1 MDINQMTYAVQGAL
15 QKAVELAKENE
26 NQNIEIE
33 AVLKAALEENESLFK
48 SVLERANINTEQLV
62 NAYNEKLKNY
72 PSVQGENIQY
82 GQYISPKANELLNK
96 AEFYM
101 NSYEDEYISME
112 HLIVSAMEIDE
123 TTKQFVGNKK
133 EVIEEIIK
141 KIRGGNHVT
150 SQNPEPNYEA
160 LEKYGRDLV
169 EEVRKGNMDPVIG
182 RDEEIRNT
190 VRILSRK
197 TKNNPVLIGEPGV
210 GKTAIVE
217 GLAQRIVRKD
227 VPESLLDKTIFEL
240 DLSALVAGAK
250 YRGEFEER
258 LKAVLKEV
266 KDSDGR
272 ILLFIDEIH
281 MLVGAGKTEGA
292 MDAGNM
298 LKPMLARGELHCI
311 GATTLNEYRE
321 YIEKDSALERR
332 FQKVNVSEPDVED
345 TISILRGLKERYEVY
360 HGVRIQDKA
369 IVAAAELSDR
379 YITDRF
385 LPDKAIDL
393 VDQACA
399 TIRTEMGSNP
409 TELDQVNRRVMQL
422 EIEESALKN
431 ESDNLSK
438 QRLQELQQE
447 LSNEKEKQNAIQSRV
462 EEEKGKIA
470 KLQEKRTELDESRKA
485 LEDAENNYD
494 LEKAAELQHGKI
506 PELEKELRELEDAFQ
521 NEQNGD
527 NDRIIREI
535 VTDEEI
541 GDIVSSWTGIP
552 VSKLVETEREKL
564 LNLSDILHERVVG
577 QDKAVDL
584 VADAVVRARAG
595 IKDPNRP
602 IGSFLFLGPTGVG
615 KTELAKSLA
624 STLFDSEKHM
634 IRIDMS
640 EYMEKHS
647 VSRLI
652 GAPPGYVGHDE
663 GGQLTEAVRRNPY
676 SVILLDE
683 IEKAHSDVFNVLL
696 QILEEGRLTDS
707 KGREVDFKNT
717 IIIMTSNIGSQ
728 VLLENVKNA
737 GVITDATEKAVM
749 NSLNQ
754 YFKPEII
761 NRMDDIVLFKPLTIG
776 DMSLIVDK
784 ILTQLNI
791 RLMSQRLSIDVSDKA
806 KAWLGEEAYEPQF
819 GARPLKRFVQRQIET
834 PLARKMIKENL
845 TEGTKVN
852 IDLVDDGLIFEE
864 IKPNNE

>member
-1 MDINQMTYAVQGAL
+1 MTYKVQEAL
-15 QKAVELAKENE
+15 QKAIGLSQEYE

-33 AVLKAALEENESLFK
+33 AILKAAVEADESLFK
-48 SVLERANINTEQLV
+48 SVLERADIDVDALAQQ
-62 NAYNEKLKNY
+62 YDKKLQSY
-72 PSVQGENIQY
+72 PSVQGDNVQY
-82 GQYISPKANELLNK
+82 GQYISAKANELINK
-96 AEFYM
+96 AEQYM
-101 NSYEDEYISME
+101 KQYEDEFISME
-112 HLIVSAMEIDE
+112 HLLLAAMDIDD
-123 TTKQFVGNKK
+123 TTQQATQYKK
-133 EVIEEIIK
+133 EGIEEIIK
-141 KIRGGNHVT
+141 KVRGGNHVT
-150 SQNPEPNYEA
+150 TQNPEVNYEA

-169 EEVRKGNMDPVIG
+169 EEVRQGNMDPVIG
-182 RDEEIRNT
+182 RDEEIRNAI
-190 VRILSRK
+190 RILSRK

-217 GLAQRIVRKD
+217 GLAQRIVKKD

-266 KDSDGR
+266 KESDGR
-272 ILLFIDEIH
+272 IILFIDEIH
-281 MLVGAGKTEGA
+281 MLVGAGKTEGS

-321 YIEKDSALERR
+321 NIEKDSALERR
-332 FQKVNVSEPDVED
+332 FQKVQVSEPDVED

-360 HGVRIQDKA
+360 HGVRIQDRA
-369 IVAAAELSDR
+369 LVAAAELSDR

-431 ESDNLSK
+431 ESDNASQ
-438 QRLQELQQE
+438 QRLKELQEE
-447 LSNEKEKQNAIQSRV
+447 LSNEKEKQSEIQSRV
-462 EEEKGKIA
+462 EQEKEKIT
-470 KLQEKRTELDESRKA
+470 KLQEKRAELDESRKE
-485 LEDAENNYD
+485 LEDAENNYN
-494 LEKAAELQHGKI
+494 LEKAAELQHGRI
-506 PELEKELRELEDAFQ
+506 PQLEKELREMEDAFQ
-521 NEQNGD
+521 DEQSGD
-527 NDRIIREI
+527 TDRIIRE
-535 VTDEEI
+535 VVSDEEI

-552 VSKLVETEREKL
+552 VSKLVESEREKL
-564 LNLSDILHERVVG
+564 LGLSDILHERVVG

-584 VADAVVRARAG
+584 VSDAVVRARAG

-663 GGQLTEAVRRNPY
+663 GGQLTESVRRNPY

-683 IEKAHSDVFNVLL
+683 IEKAHTDVFNVLL
-696 QILEEGRLTDS
+696 QILDEGRLTDS
-707 KGREVDFKNT
+707 QGRSVDFKNT

-728 VLLENVKNA
+728 ILLENVKDS
-737 GVITDATEKAVM
+737 GVITEDTEKAVM
-749 NSLNQ
+749 DSLNA
-754 YFKPEII
+754 YFKPEIL
-761 NRMDDIVLFKPLTIG
+761 NRMDDIVLFKPLSEE
-776 DMSLIVDK
+776 DMSHIVDK
-784 ILTQLNI
+784 IIAQLNI
-791 RLMSQRLSIDVSDKA
+791 RLMDQRLSIDVSDKA
-806 KAWLGEEAYEPQF
+806 KQWLGSEAYEPQF

-834 PLARKMIKENL
+834 PLARRMIRENL
-845 TEGTKVN
+845 PEGTHVN
-852 IDLVDDGLIFEE
+852 VDLTDDGLTFDVE
-864 IKPNNE
+864 KPETVE

>member
-1 MDINQMTYAVQGAL
+1 MTYKVQEAL
-15 QKAVELAKENE
+15 QKAIGLSQEYE

-33 AVLKAALEENESLFK
+33 AILKAAVEADESLFK
-48 SVLERANINTEQLV
+48 SVLERADIDVDALAQQ
-62 NAYNEKLKNY
+62 YDKKLQSY
-72 PSVQGENIQY
+72 PSVQGDNVQY
-82 GQYISPKANELLNK
+82 GQYISAKANELINK
-96 AEFYM
+96 AEQYM
-101 NSYEDEYISME
+101 KQYEDEFISME
-112 HLIVSAMEIDE
+112 HLLLAAMDIDD
-123 TTKQFVGNKK
+123 TTQQATQYKK

-141 KIRGGNHVT
+141 KVRGGNHVT
-150 SQNPEPNYEA
+150 TQNPEVNYEA

-169 EEVRKGNMDPVIG
+169 EEVRQGNMDPVIG
-182 RDEEIRNT
+182 RDEEIRNAI
-190 VRILSRK
+190 RILSRK

-217 GLAQRIVRKD
+217 GLAQRIVKKD

-266 KDSDGR
+266 KESDGR
-272 ILLFIDEIH
+272 IILFIDEIH
-281 MLVGAGKTEGA
+281 MLVGAGKTEGS

-321 YIEKDSALERR
+321 NIEKDSALERR
-332 FQKVNVSEPDVED
+332 FQKVQVSEPDVED

-360 HGVRIQDKA
+360 HGVRIQDRA
-369 IVAAAELSDR
+369 LVAAAELSDR

-431 ESDNLSK
+431 ESDNASQ
-438 QRLQELQQE
+438 QRLKELQEE
-447 LSNEKEKQNAIQSRV
+447 LSNEKEKQSEIQSRV
-462 EEEKGKIA
+462 EQEKEKIT
-470 KLQEKRTELDESRKA
+470 KLQEKRAELDESRKG
-485 LEDAENNYD
+485 LEDAENNYN
-494 LEKAAELQHGKI
+494 LEKAAELQHGRI
-506 PELEKELRELEDAFQ
+506 PQLEKELREMEDAFQ
-521 NEQNGD
+521 DEQSGD
-527 NDRIIREI
+527 TDRIIRE
-535 VTDEEI
+535 VVSDEEI

-552 VSKLVETEREKL
+552 VSKLVESEREKL
-564 LNLSDILHERVVG
+564 LGLSDILHERVVG

-584 VADAVVRARAG
+584 VSDAVVRARAG

-663 GGQLTEAVRRNPY
+663 GGQLTESVRRNPY

-683 IEKAHSDVFNVLL
+683 IEKAHTDVFNVLL
-696 QILEEGRLTDS
+696 QILDEGRLTDS
-707 KGREVDFKNT
+707 QGRSVDFKNT

-728 VLLENVKNA
+728 ILLENVKDS
-737 GVITDATEKAVM
+737 GVITEDTEKAVM
-749 NSLNQ
+749 DSLNA
-754 YFKPEII
+754 YFKPEIL
-761 NRMDDIVLFKPLTIG
+761 NRMDDILLFKPLSEE
-776 DMSLIVDK
+776 DMSHIVDK
-784 ILTQLNI
+784 IIAQLNI
-791 RLMSQRLSIDVSDKA
+791 RLMDQRLSIDVSDKA
-806 KAWLGEEAYEPQF
+806 KQWLGSEAYEPQF

-834 PLARKMIKENL
+834 PLARRMIRENL
-845 TEGTKVN
+845 PEGTHVN
-852 IDLVDDGLIFEE
+852 VDLTDDGLTFDVE
-864 IKPNNE
+864 KPETAE

>member
-1 MDINQMTYAVQGAL
+1 MTYKVQSVL
-15 QKAVELAKENE
+15 QQAIEIAKNYE
-26 NQNIEIE
+26 NQNIAIE
-33 AVLKAALEENESLFK
+33 AILKAALTESDSLFK
-48 SVLERANINTEQLV
+48 NILDRANIDTESLALQ
-62 NAYNEKLKNY
+62 YDSKLSNY
-72 PSVQGENIQY
+72 PTVQGEHVQY
-82 GQYISPKANELLNK
+82 GQYISQNANKLLNT
-96 AEFYM
+96 AEQYM
-101 NSYEDEYISME
+101 NTYEDEYISME
-112 HLIVSAMEIDE
+112 HLLLAAMEVDSITRE
-123 TTKQFVGNKK
+123 AIGNKQ
-133 EVIEEIIK
+133 EVITEIIK
-141 KIRGGNHVT
+141 KVRGGNHVT
-150 SQNPEPNYEA
+150 TQNPEVNYEA

-169 EEVRKGNMDPVIG
+169 EEVRQGNMDPVIG
-182 RDEEIRNT
+182 RDEEIRNAI
-190 VRILSRK
+190 RILSRK

-227 VPESLLDKTIFEL
+227 VPDSLLDKTIFEL

-272 ILLFIDEIH
+272 IILFIDEIH

-332 FQKVNVSEPDVED
+332 FQKVGVSEPDVED

-360 HGVRIQDKA
+360 HGVRIQDRA
-369 IVAAAELSDR
+369 LVAAAELSDR

-431 ESDNLSK
+431 ESDNASK
-438 QRLQELQQE
+438 HRLEELQEE
-447 LSNEKEKQNAIQSRV
+447 LSNEKEKQASLKSRV
-462 EEEKGKIA
+462 EQEKEKIA
-470 KLQEKRTELDESRKA
+470 KLQEKRTELDENRKA
-485 LEDAENNYD
+485 LEDAENNYN
-494 LEKAAELQHGKI
+494 LERAAELKHGKI
-506 PELEKELRELEDAFQ
+506 PELEKELRDLEEAFQ
-521 NEQNGD
+521 DEQNED
-527 NDRIIREI
+527 NERIIREI
-535 VTDEEI
+535 VSDEEI

-564 LNLSDILHERVVG
+564 LNLSEILHQRVVG

-584 VADAVVRARAG
+584 VSDAVVRARAG
-595 IKDPNRP
+595 IKDPQRP

-696 QILEEGRLTDS
+696 QILDEGRLTDS
-707 KGREVDFKNT
+707 KGRSVDFKNT

-728 VLLENVKNA
+728 VLLEQVKDT
-737 GVITDATEKAVM
+737 GVITEATEKAVM
-749 NSLNQ
+749 DSLNQ
-754 YFKPEII
+754 YFKPEIL
-761 NRMDDIVLFKPLTIG
+761 NRMDDIVLFKPLSVE
-776 DMSLIVDK
+776 DMGHIVDK
-784 ILTQLNI
+784 LLAQLNN
-791 RLMSQRLSIDVSDKA
+791 RLLDQRITIKVSPEA
-806 KAWLGEEAYEPQF
+806 QAWLGSEAYEPQF
-819 GARPLKRFVQRQIET
+819 GARPLKRFIQSQIET
-834 PLARKMIKENL
+834 PLARTMIRENL
-845 TEGTKVN
+845 PEGTTLQV
-852 IDLVDDGLIFEE
+852 DLTDDGLTFNIVE
-864 IKPNNE
+864 PQSM